1 MRAVI
6 LTAALLL
13 ALIPVA
19 SAQSDAASDAAAV
32 KRAKACIAATQGKH
46 LSDQQYRSYMSEC
59 LVSTRSPK
67 DLFESK
73 RAVER
78 RCNTIANDRQLTARD
93 RVTFMESCRAK
104 GG

>member
-13 ALIPVA
+13 ALVPFA
-19 SAQSDAASDAAAV
+19 RAQNESASDAAAI
-32 KRAKACIAATQGKH
+32 KRARACIAATQGKH

-59 LVSTRSPK
+59 LVSTRPPQ
-67 DLFESK
+67 DLFDSK
-73 RAVER
+73 RAIEL
-78 RCNTIANDRQLTARD
+78 RCNTIANDRQLTAQD
-93 RVTFMESCRAK
+93 RVSFMESCRKK